1 MRASAVGALALVAL
15 VARCG
20 RADKAHGDKMNDP
33 AFLAMKAQA
42 ERDYYAPYAH
52 YGKPEHLLTDIEWGR
67 FETRNR
73 KPRACALPGD
83 QGVAFHLFCYLRDDS
98 PSLLAHFLRWYAAAG
113 LDFKSKSR
121 FVVHATQKA
130 NASAATARVFKD
142 YGVPRRAVRSTD
154 AYTSSLKVQAVND
167 YLETLNDDAWL
178 VYPDV
183 DEFFAFPCAWG
194 GRVLP
199 LVDHMARQSVDG
211 PVAAAIISDWSLP
224 ENDWLRALAAGTDS
238 PEKAAPWAPDRR
250 VDFVGGE
257 MFDRVARSWRLEEP
271 TPPPPPG
278 WGQRW
283 TEADIG
289 VRSLF
294 RQFPASYRVT
304 GCLLHLRPFK
314 HALTRATCA
323 SSVGKSDH
331 GLLRQRFESSH
342 LTGCYY
348 KDARRDWVRRT
359 TPPKMHEPTLA
370 FAHFRFTA
378 DGARSL
384 ESKRAAYARAAAQWR
399 NAHGGDAAPPADA
412 PPRDRLQYAN
422 MNHAQKAYRAMQL
435 LYKRDGDTLV
445 FRDEVQVV
453 THVDCYGDRPLAPV
467 NETTGERAIRETYGP
482 ATSGRLHDQKRKRLL
497 QLLAVDASNKDLLRK
512 LNYDYFTMYFAR
524 NSTKSG
530 LVNKKLAQF
539 TTLPP
544 ELAAKQKAKEARD
557 KRKGKHRGRGHG

>member
-1 MRASAVGALALVAL
+1 MRASAVRALALVAL

-121 FVVHATQKA
+121 FVVHATRNA

-199 LVDHMARQSVDG
+199 
-211 PVAAAIISDWSLP
+211 
-224 ENDWLRALAAGTDS
+224 RA
-238 PEKAAPWAPDRR
+238 
-250 VDFVGGE
+250 
-257 MFDRVARSWRLEEP
+257 
-271 TPPPPPG
+271 
-278 WGQRW
+278 GQ
-283 TEADIG
+283 G
-289 VRSLF
+289 
-294 RQFPASYRVT
+294 
-304 GCLLHLRPFK
+304 
-314 HALTRATCA
+314 
-323 SSVGKSDH
+323 
-331 GLLRQRFESSH
+331 
-342 LTGCYY
+342 
-348 KDARRDWVRRT
+348 
-359 TPPKMHEPTLA
+359 
-370 FAHFRFTA
+370 
-378 DGARSL
+378 
-384 ESKRAAYARAAAQWR
+384 
-399 NAHGGDAAPPADA
+399 
-412 PPRDRLQYAN
+412 
-422 MNHAQKAYRAMQL
+422 
-435 LYKRDGDTLV
+435 
-445 FRDEVQVV
+445 
-453 THVDCYGDRPLAPV
+453 
-467 NETTGERAIRETYGP
+467 
-482 ATSGRLHDQKRKRLL
+482 
-497 QLLAVDASNKDLLRK
+497 
-512 LNYDYFTMYFAR
+512 
-524 NSTKSG
+524 
-530 LVNKKLAQF
+530 
-539 TTLPP
+539 
-544 ELAAKQKAKEARD
+544 
-557 KRKGKHRGRGHG
+557 